1 MDLEYFLNITT
12 VLSLIIGG
20 LIIVYQGINYI
31 QLQKSDDQKRLVKL
45 FVVGVLTIILGAL
58 SILFGVLHYLFW
70 MEK

>member
-1 MDLEYFLNITT
+1 MDIEYFLNIAT

-31 QLQKSDDQKRLVKL
+31 QIQKQENKFPVKL
-45 FVVGVLTIILGAL
+45 FVTGILTVILGIV
-58 SILFGVLHYLFW
+58 SIIFGVLHYLFW